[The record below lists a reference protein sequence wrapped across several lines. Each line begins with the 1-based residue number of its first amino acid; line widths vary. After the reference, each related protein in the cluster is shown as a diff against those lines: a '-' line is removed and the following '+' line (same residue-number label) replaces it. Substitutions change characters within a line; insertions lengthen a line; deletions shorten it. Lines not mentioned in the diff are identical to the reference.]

1 MRCPKCGAFVE
12 GGRKICFMCGASIDP
27 NQEANFNVQNPAD
40 TGNDIIQSTLNES
53 LNSTISGA
61 MMDSPNNG
69 GFSNGP
75 DMMNQNA
82 GFGGAG
88 FGGAAAGFS
97 NGSTQGQSPMN
108 TVTNNNDSQKNNN
121 HYKAKPHEEEDIFD
135 FYEKHKILIKFFLF
149 ILVIALLGFIG
160 YKMYQKALEPEEK
173 IPKIHELYFEISE
186 EYVQTV
192 ANKEKIAFNKSGTKG
207 TECSVEVRL
216 GSTSSENHADDFQK
230 GIVSELT
237 PERDEEG
244 KPSDPLKEFTTQTN
258 SLTINNHQWHYMNIF
273 YRKSLSSTEYT
284 VLKYQLMTAM
294 KNGYSYDIIL
304 INNSSSSV
312 CSTSLDNFIKSLEFV
327 EEEK

>member
-27 NQEANFNVQNPAD
+27 NQEANFNVNNPAD
-40 TGNDIIQSTLNES
+40 NGNDIIQSTLNES

-61 MMDSPNNG
+61 TMASPTSG

-82 GFGGAG
+82 GFGTGA

-108 TVTNNNDSQKNNN
+108 TVVNNDDNKKKDN
-121 HYKAKPHEEEDIFD
+121 HYKAKPHEEQDIFD
-135 FYEKHKILIKFFLF
+135 FYEKNKIVIKIFLFLILIA
-149 ILVIALLGFIG
+149 LVGFIG
-160 YKMYQKALEPEEK
+160 YKMYLKALEPEEK
-173 IPKIHELYFEISE
+173 VPALHELYFEISD
-186 EYVQTV
+186 EYVQTIN
-192 ANKEKIAFNKSGTKG
+192 NKDKITFNKSGTKG
-207 TECSVEVRL
+207 TECSIEVRL
-216 GSTSSENHADDFQK
+216 GTTTSENHADDFQK
-230 GIVSELT
+230 AIVAELT

-258 SLTINNHQWHYMNIF
+258 SLTINNHQWHYMNVF

-304 INNSSSSV
+304 TNNSSSSA

-327 EEEK
+327 EAEK

>member
-27 NQEANFNVQNPAD
+27 NQEANFNVNNPAD

-53 LNSTISGA
+53 LNSTISGVTMA
-61 MMDSPNNG
+61 SPTAG
-69 GFSNGP
+69 GFSTGP

-82 GFGGAG
+82 GFGTGA
-88 FGGAAAGFS
+88 FGGAAGGFS

-108 TVTNNNDSQKNNN
+108 TVANNANNKKDN
-121 HYKAKPHEEEDIFD
+121 HYQAKPHEEQDIFD
-135 FYEKHKILIKFFLF
+135 FYEKNKTVIKVFLF
-149 ILVIALLGFIG
+149 IIVIALVGFIG
-160 YKMYQKALEPEEK
+160 YQMYLKALEPEEK
-173 IPKIHELYFEISE
+173 VPRLHELYFEISE
-186 EYVQTV
+186 DYVQTIN
-192 ANKEKIAFNKSGTKG
+192 NKDKVTFNKSGTKG

-216 GSTSSENHADDFQK
+216 GTTTSENHAEEFQK
-230 GIVSELT
+230 GIVAELT
-237 PERDEEG
+237 PERDKEG
-244 KPSDPLKEFTTQTN
+244 KPNDLLKEFTTQTN
-258 SLTINNHQWHYMNIF
+258 SLTINNHQWHYMNLF

-304 INNSSSSV
+304 TNNSSSSV

-327 EEEK
+327 EKEK